1 MHSYGTHKYQT
12 EVFIHLAT
20 LPLII
25 ILLNQHVLFGFLCQE
40 HHRQAHGNEGKK
52 YLSLKNV
59 HSSTDT
65 YRHHCSVLLSVG
77 QRKPEFYG
85 DSEEGLILPCLG
97 EMGRAG
103 VPQEADGKKQCLG
116 NGINGNSCSLGS
128 LEVRL

>member
-1 MHSYGTHKYQT
+1 MYIPAG
-12 EVFIHLAT
+12 
-20 LPLII
+20 
-25 ILLNQHVLFGFLCQE
+25 
-40 HHRQAHGNEGKK
+40 
-52 YLSLKNV
+52 
-59 HSSTDT
+59 TDT